1 MVNWAII
8 LLYYIMKQTGGVLA
22 QEYQE
27 YLKSHGVDA
36 ITPFIWMLQSGT
48 MGITDGNTNQSTVID
63 LGDTVTLTALSSES
77 LFGFV
82 FKLTLSGDLHYPY
95 VTTNNIPIHDF
106 IIKLVGVSTTQE
118 KDRLPSFTL
127 VTHPGALGGYKNIHK
142 ELVTQT
148 NFNAEADL
156 QEYVWKESVSY
167 GRPELC
173 PSVEYAGI
181 IDSDEKIN
189 ILLSKFVYHLPNN
202 SVENSIMTYLNN
214 IIYDRKTNSRYPNRR
229 LGVVLMPAV
238 PNART
243 FFSFIQPNKRDAP
256 YVTVAVVN
264 DVVANI
270 IAQIVRLFVWLKVI
284 HLDLHSNNVLVYYKT
299 EVLSR
304 QYESTIID
312 FGIASRIN
320 PPISDIYFLQGQKKV
335 MEGEI
340 NAFNSS
346 FSSIVGNESKIAFM
360 RNVMNCI
367 TYYDARVHYNKH
379 VRNAS
384 IMTDD
389 NGKKYI
395 DETNKDGTTY
405 RIWVYDG
412 DHATKSRP
420 TFTKLITPEFSMTYE
435 FHQLQWIDKYM
446 KNDSIMTSAFDKLR
460 GMVDIK
466 RAPDE
471 ANKPVNPAKR
481 TRRGGKTKKY
491 KKSRRHKKTKRYK
504 KANAI

>member
-1 MVNWAII
+1 
-8 LLYYIMKQTGGVLA
+8 MKQTGGVLA

-27 YLKSHGVDA
+27 YQKSHGIDA

-48 MGITDGNTNQSTVID
+48 MGITDGNTNQSSVID
-63 LGDTVTLTALSSES
+63 LKDTVTLTALSSES

-95 VTTNNIPIHDF
+95 VTTSNIPIQDF

-127 VTHPGALGGYKNIHK
+127 VTHPGAVGGYKNIHK
-142 ELVTQT
+142 ELVTQS
-148 NFNAEADL
+148 NFNTEAAL

-214 IIYDRKTNSRYPNRR
+214 IIYDGKTGARYPNRR

-243 FFSFIQPNKRDAP
+243 FFSFIRPNKRDAP
-256 YVTVAVVN
+256 YVTAAVVN

-320 PPISDIYFLQGQKKV
+320 PPISDIYFLQAQKKV
-335 MEGEI
+335 MDIEI

-360 RNVMNCI
+360 RNVMDCI

-389 NGKKYI
+389 TGKKYI

-435 FHQLQWIDKYM
+435 FHQLQWIDKYI

-466 RAPDE
+466 RGPDE
-471 ANKPVNPAKR
+471 SDKPVNPAKR

-491 KKSRRHKKTKRYK
+491 KKSRGYRKSRKYKKTKTL
-504 KANAI
+504 

>member
-1 MVNWAII
+1 
-8 LLYYIMKQTGGVLA
+8 
-22 QEYQE
+22 
-27 YLKSHGVDA
+27 
-36 ITPFIWMLQSGT
+36 
-48 MGITDGNTNQSTVID
+48 
-63 LGDTVTLTALSSES
+63 
-77 LFGFV
+77 
-82 FKLTLSGDLHYPY
+82 
-95 VTTNNIPIHDF
+95 VTTNNIPIQDF

-127 VTHPGALGGYKNIHK
+127 ITHPGEVGGYKNIHK

-148 NFNAEADL
+148 NFNTEAAL

-214 IIYDRKTNSRYPNRR
+214 IIYDGKTGSRYPNRR

-238 PNART
+238 PNAQT
-243 FFSFIQPNKRDAP
+243 FYSFIRPNKRNAP
-256 YVTVAVVN
+256 YVTAAVVD

-304 QYESTIID
+304 QYKSTIID

-320 PPISDIYFLQGQKKV
+320 PPISDIYFTQALKKV

-346 FSSIVGNESKIAFM
+346 FSSIVGNESKMAFM

-367 TYYDARVHYNKH
+367 TYYDARVHYNKQ
-379 VRNAS
+379 VRNVS
-384 IMTDD
+384 VMTDD
-389 NGKKYI
+389 MGKKYI
-395 DETNKDGTTY
+395 DETNKDGATH
-405 RIWVYDG
+405 RIWLYDG

-420 TFTKLITPEFSMTYE
+420 TITKTELNTTYE
-435 FHQLQWIDKYM
+435 FHQLQWIDKYI
-446 KNDSIMTSAFDKLR
+446 KNDSIMTAAFDKLR

-466 RAPDE
+466 RDTDESTVVPD
-471 ANKPVNPAKR
+471 KPAKR
-481 TRRGGKTKKY
+481 ARRGGKTNKYKQSRRYRKSRKY
-491 KKSRRHKKTKRYK
+491 KKTKTV
-504 KANAI
+504 

>member
-1 MVNWAII
+1 
-8 LLYYIMKQTGGVLA
+8 MKQTGGVLA

-27 YLKSHGVDA
+27 YQKSHGIDA

-48 MGITDGNTNQSTVID
+48 MGITDGNTNQSTVVN

-82 FKLTLSGDLHYPY
+82 FKLTLSGELHYPY
-95 VTTNNIPIHDF
+95 VTMNNMPIHDF

-118 KDRLPSFTL
+118 KDRLPGFTL
-127 VTHPGALGGYKNIHK
+127 VTHPGAVGGYKNLHK
-142 ELVTQT
+142 ELVTQA
-148 NFNAEADL
+148 NFNAEAAL

-189 ILLSKFVYHLPNN
+189 ILLSKFVYHLPSN

-238 PNART
+238 PNAQT
-243 FFSFIQPNKRDAP
+243 FYSFIRPNKRNAP
-256 YVTVAVVN
+256 YVTAAVID

-284 HLDLHSNNVLVYYKT
+284 HLDLHSNNVLVYYET

-304 QYESTIID
+304 QYKSTIID

-320 PPISDIYFLQGQKKV
+320 PPISDIYFLQAQKKV
-335 MEGEI
+335 MDIEI
-340 NAFNSS
+340 NAFNIS
-346 FSSIVGNESKIAFM
+346 FYNIVGDESKIAFM
-360 RNVMNCI
+360 RNVINCI
-367 TYYDARVHYNKH
+367 NYYDARVYYNKQ
-379 VRNAS
+379 VRNVS
-384 IMTDD
+384 MLTDD
-389 NGKKYI
+389 NGKKYL
-395 DETNKDGTTY
+395 DETDKDGTVHRVFY
-405 RIWVYDG
+405 YDG

-420 TFTKLITPEFSMTYE
+420 TITKIIKPEFSTTYE
-435 FHQLQWIDKYM
+435 LHQLQWIDKYI

-471 ANKPVNPAKR
+471 SDKPDKPANPAKR
-481 TRRGGKTKKY
+481 ARRGGKTKRCKKSRKC
-491 KKSRRHKKTKRYK
+491 KKSRRHKKTKT
-504 KANAI
+504 A